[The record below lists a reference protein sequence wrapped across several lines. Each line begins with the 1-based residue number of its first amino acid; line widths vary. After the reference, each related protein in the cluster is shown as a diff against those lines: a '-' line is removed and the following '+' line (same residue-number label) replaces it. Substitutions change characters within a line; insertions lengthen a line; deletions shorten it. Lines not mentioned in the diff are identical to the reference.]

1 MEISG
6 LKTEKDDF
14 KARVGKEPS
23 FWLHFDN
30 TARSIQILSEQLLEK
45 DKQITQDKDC
55 LVSGLEKK
63 LVRAEEA
70 AAEHAK
76 GMLAYQL
83 PALL

>member
-45 DKQITQDKDC
+45 DKQIIQDKDC
-55 LVSGLEKK
+55 LVWLEKK
-63 LVRAEEA
+63 LAMAEEA
-70 AAEHAK
+70 ATKHAK